1 MFLLD
6 SEFLALA
13 VYNQGIR
20 NISKR
25 LLHSPLIDERRLLC
39 LGLSELDLV
48 SYSSAF
54 KNRLE
59 RASTDAPEPCSQRK
73 IDSLNVAKDS
83 IANHWA
89 LTSLK

>member
-25 LLHSPLIDERRLLC
+25 LLHSTLIDEHRLLC

-54 KNRLE
+54 KTGWTALPPMLQSPAGQEN
-59 RASTDAPEPCSQRK
+59 
-73 IDSLNVAKDS
+73 DSLNV
-83 IANHWA
+83 
-89 LTSLK
+89 LKIQLLIITRSHC